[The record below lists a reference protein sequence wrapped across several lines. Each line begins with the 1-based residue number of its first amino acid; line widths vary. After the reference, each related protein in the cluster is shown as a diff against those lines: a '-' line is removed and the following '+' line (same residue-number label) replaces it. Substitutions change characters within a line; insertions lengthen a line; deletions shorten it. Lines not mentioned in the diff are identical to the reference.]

1 MAVRRVE
8 RVMGTVASVEVAGDV
23 AVDAGVDAAAH
34 AVVDRVFAWLRHVD
48 ATFSVHRPTSLVNRF
63 ARGEVAL
70 DHPALGADGDDL
82 AVVLDRCA
90 ALLAE
95 TGGVFDAWSV
105 QSPEGLMFDPSGYVK
120 GWAIERAAS
129 IVRRAGV
136 EHFCIEVGGDLA
148 FGGRDADGRPWRVA
162 LRDPDG
168 SEAFAAILD
177 IAPPGGGL
185 LGLAT
190 SGSYARGAHIVDPRT
205 GDPSTEIGSATV
217 LGPSIADADAYA
229 TALYVMGV
237 EGLAW
242 LAQRPGWEGCVI
254 TRDRRV
260 FSTAGFDRYV
270 VGWPVEQM
278 VASN

>member
-1 MAVRRVE
+1 
-8 RVMGTVASVEVAGDV
+8 MGTAATIEVVVSPSDVVAAR
-23 AVDAGVDAAAH
+23 AT
-34 AVVDRVFAWLRHVD
+34 VDRVCAWLHHVD
-48 ATFSVHRPTSLVNRF
+48 ATFSVHRATSLVNRF

-70 DHPALGADGDDL
+70 DHPSLGADGDDL
-82 AVVLDRCA
+82 AEVLDRCA
-90 ALLAE
+90 GLLAE

-105 QSPEGLMFDPSGYVK
+105 RSPEGVMFDPSGYVK
-120 GWAIERAAS
+120 GWAIERSAA
-129 IVRRAGV
+129 IVRDAGF
-136 EHFCIEVGGDLA
+136 EHFCIDLGGDLV
-148 FGGRDADGRPWRVA
+148 FGGREADGAPWRVA

-168 SEAFAAILD
+168 AEAFAAILD
-177 IAPPGGGL
+177 LAPSEGGL

-205 GDPSTEIGSATV
+205 GDPSTEVGSATV
-217 LGPSIADADAYA
+217 LGPSVADADAYA

-260 FSTAGFDRYV
+260 YSTPGFDRHV
-270 VGWPVEQM
+270 VGWPVEEMM
-278 VASN
+278 VAP